1 MIKGLIHRNEPE
13 TLTMKKLAA
22 LLMLA
27 TALSV
32 PGMAMARDVSIQTS
46 LTQYGGYPAYLAVY
60 LANPDGSYNSTLWV
74 SGQKTRYYGAL
85 RGWARAV
92 SSGGSLNLDGITGAS
107 VGSGET
113 LTVHANL
120 ADTLLDAG
128 YQIHV
133 DTAVENG
140 GQYADDAVIDLT
152 SAPAT
157 ASGTGYVDTL
167 SLGF

>member
-1 MIKGLIHRNEPE
+1 
-13 TLTMKKLAA
+13 MKKLAA

-27 TALSV
+27 TALSA
-32 PGMAMARDVSIQTS
+32 PSMAMARDVSIQTS
-46 LTQYGGYPAYLAVY
+46 LVQYSGHAAYLAVY
-60 LANPDGSYNSTLWV
+60 LTNPDGSYNSTLWV
-74 SGQKTRYYGAL
+74 SGQKSKYYGDL

-92 SSGGSLNLDGITGAS
+92 STGGSLNLDGITGAS

-133 DTAVENG
+133 DSAVENG

-152 SAPAT
+152 STPGS
-157 ASGTGYVDTL
+157 ASGTGYVNAI
-167 SLGF
+167 SLGL